1 MIEENQL
8 HSWNY
13 RFMDERQLEKNYLQT
28 LILYELSNCFSGN
41 LIFKGGTALSMFYG
55 LNRFSEDLDFTYIG
69 EINRTTTI
77 SSLDR
82 ALTRINA
89 LYELGKIKRRGTKT
103 SLDIE
108 LHIKGPLYSK
118 RKTEQALEI
127 NLSMREKLLIKYDTL
142 ELSSI
147 YPDIPMF
154 IFPVMNPKEILA
166 EKIRALL
173 TRKKN
178 VKARDIYDIYYLIK
192 HKKIPVDKELV
203 NKKLEL
209 YDLKFSNHKLL
220 EKLKSIDNNLWLS
233 EMSNL
238 VKDVPNY
245 TILMNFIKATL

>member
-8 HSWNY
+8 LLWNY

-28 LILYELSNCFSGN
+28 LILYELSNCFSGT

-77 SSLDR
+77 SSLDK
-82 ALTRINA
+82 ALNRINA

-108 LHIKGPLYSK
+108 LHIKGPLYGK
-118 RKTEQALEI
+118 RKIEQALEL
-127 NLSMREKLLIKYDTL
+127 NLSMRETLLIKYDTL

-154 IFPVMNPKEILA
+154 IVPVMNPKEILA
-166 EKIRALL
+166 EKVRALL
-173 TRKKN
+173 TRKN
-178 VKARDIYDIYYLIK
+178 VKARDVYDIYYLIK
-192 HKKIPVDKELV
+192 HKQIPIDKELI

-209 YDLKFSNHKLL
+209 YGLKFSSRKLL

-245 TILMNFIKATL
+245 TILMNFIKTTL